1 MGKRV
6 ILFDLD
12 GTLHDS
18 ESVYVNAFETSFM
31 DHQDRPL
38 TPAERAYLVG
48 KPLERVLDQWLPDK
62 KASFLTTFFKNYE
75 SLSHLCKPY
84 EGVIPL
90 IQSLHDQDYKL
101 GIVSSKIGKYVKAEM
116 ESTGLLPFFQEFVC
130 VDDVKNPKPDAEPIH
145 AIMDLMGG
153 VDQNK
158 CLFIGDQW
166 SDMKAAKNA
175 GITGVGATWGEG
187 EAAKLLEH
195 GAKYILTEPHKLFHL
210 LQVKFTHVS

>member
-18 ESVYVNAFETSFM
+18 EAVYVKAFETSFM

-38 TPAERAYLVG
+38 TPEERAYLVG
-48 KPLERVLDQWLPDK
+48 KPLHRVLDQWLPDK
-62 KASFLTTFFKNYE
+62 KTSFLASFFKNYE
-75 SLSHLCKPY
+75 SLSHHCKPY
-84 EGVIPL
+84 DGVIPL
-90 IQSLHDQDYKL
+90 IQSLYDQDYKL

-116 ESTGLLPFFQEFVC
+116 ESTGLLPFFEEFVC
-130 VDDVKNPKPDAEPIH
+130 VDDVKNPKPDPEPIL

-153 VDQNK
+153 VDRNK

-166 SDMKAAKNA
+166 SDMQAAKKA

-187 EAAKLLEH
+187 EAGKLLEH
-195 GAKYILTEPHKLFHL
+195 GAQYILTKPHKLFDL